1 MKPVT
6 FTLTLDLDE
15 EIDNAIYGGFYAHC
29 RVDHETRLPFSEEYK
44 PGIYVQMK
52 QDGPWIP
59 VTDWKHHR
67 FVATEDT
74 IKRIARHFI
83 EIGKH
88 MKEDEK

>member
-6 FTLTLDLDE
+6 ITLTLDFEE

-29 RVDHETRLPFSEEYK
+29 RVSAGELPDRD
-44 PGIYVQMK
+44 PGMYVQIK
-52 QDGPWIP
+52 KDGPWIQ
-59 VTDWKHHR
+59 VNDWKHHR
-67 FVATEDT
+67 YIATEDT

-88 MKEDEK
+88 MKEEEEK